1 MKFAVIDRGD
11 PLSVELK
18 QKIIQL
24 ASEQG
29 LILDQEYPEY
39 VISIGGDGTLL
50 KAFHHYA
57 QHIDN
62 VAFVGIHTGHLGFYA
77 DWQVHEIE
85 ELISAMANNEPHI
98 VNYPLASLEIKTTFE
113 TKHYYALNEF
123 TLKSVNSTLVAHIEL
138 NDQPFEMFRGD
149 GLVISTPSGSTA
161 YNKSVGGAVVHPSID
176 MIQLSEIASI
186 NNRIFRT
193 LGSSI
198 ILPKHH
204 HLDIKN
210 VAQQTILISIDHQ
223 AQMLTDLISV
233 RCCVANKKVKFA
245 RFRSFPF
252 WNRVRDAFIDSD
264 SLKQ

>member
-1 MKFAVIDRGD
+1 MKYSVIDRGD
-11 PLSVELK
+11 PLSIDLK
-18 QKIIQL
+18 EKIIKM
-24 ASEQG
+24 ANEQG
-29 LILDQEYPEY
+29 LIFDQEHPNY

-50 KAFHHYA
+50 KAFHQYSHL
-57 QHIDN
+57 IND

-77 DWQVHEIE
+77 DWQVHEIDT
-85 ELISAMANNEPHI
+85 LISAMANEKPHI
-98 VNYPLASLEIKTTFE
+98 VKYPLASLEVQTTFE
-113 TKHYYALNEF
+113 TKHYFALNEF
-123 TLKSVNSTLVAHIEL
+123 TLKSVNSTLVAQIDL
-138 NDQPFEMFRGD
+138 NNEPFEMFRGD
-149 GLVISTPSGSTA
+149 GLVLSTPSGSTA

-186 NNRIFRT
+186 NNRVYRT

-210 VAQQTILISIDHQ
+210 IAKQTILISIDHQ

-233 RCCVANKKVKFA
+233 RCSVADSKVSFA

-264 SLKQ
+264 SLNA